1 MNRSF
6 LNLAGKPFVN
16 TRPVVR
22 LSIVLWVIG
31 GLLLAGNVWLY
42 WDFLAGR
49 GDTYA
54 RLQEVQRE
62 IASTRERI
70 DAMESELAGF
80 DLEEQNLQVEY
91 VNERIERRRFSWS
104 RLFDALAA
112 ILPDDVRLTQLSP
125 RPPEE
130 REESLARRRRARS
143 SSDDGASEDE
153 EERFT
158 LQIDAIAR
166 DDGSILA
173 LVDAMFADPAFERP
187 NLLQQTRQSDGL
199 IHFDLETIYRPEE
212 PGDEGDGARQAG
224 QPGAGSSGA
233 EEPGEVRTGTAQ
245 GAGPSP
251 AGPSG
256 LGAPASS
263 PPEVR

>member
-22 LSIVLWVIG
+22 LSIVLWVVG

-62 IASTRERI
+62 MASARERV
-70 DAMESELAGF
+70 DSLESELAGF

-91 VNERIERRRFSWS
+91 INERIARRRFSWS
-104 RLFDALAA
+104 KLFDALAA

-130 REESLARRRRARS
+130 PEESLEQRRRTRRAA
-143 SSDDGASEDE
+143 DGGATEEE
-153 EERFT
+153 EERVQ
-158 LQIDAIAR
+158 LRIDAVAR
-166 DDGSILA
+166 DDESILA
-173 LVDAMFADPAFERP
+173 LVDALFADPAFEHP
-187 NLLQQTRQSDGL
+187 NLLQQTRQNDGL
-199 IHFDLETIYRPEE
+199 IRFDLETLYRPEE
-212 PGDEGDGARQAG
+212 PVGEEVRDQQARQAD
-224 QPGAGSSGA
+224 AG
-233 EEPGEVRTGTAQ
+233 EPGEVRTGSAQ
-245 GAGPSP
+245 GGGSSP
-251 AGPSG
+251 ARPSR